1 MFKSLRL
8 QSTKLTGMD
17 NVSDWL
23 YRVAKFC
30 TIAMDKNI
38 LSLPPLLTISE
49 RLVVPIQ
56 TEAITPEFV
65 ELVSDE
71 LNEDW
76 DGNDIELILRAT
88 PNRQIRRVFSYSNIK
103 TTTVP
108 IREWRTPDWDEPRVV
123 RYDDMEYLRVR
134 GTGDVKLNA
143 FLYAFVALLPFNDDV
158 EIYPEGVVEGDDDIV
173 LGKELVQAEKQ
184 LQNDSFRLSMDDQQK
199 LSLRATLMHEL
210 LSGLPTD
217 AVRHIC
223 LDGASS
229 SREIDVLSH
238 YLGVCPLSDWP
249 TAITDRKHLAE
260 RLANMVKANDFLGRD
275 VQAIVAKAIEDAL
288 AQQSSRK
295 NPH

>member
-1 MFKSLRL
+1 
-8 QSTKLTGMD
+8 
-17 NVSDWL
+17 
-23 YRVAKFC
+23 
-30 TIAMDKNI
+30 
-38 LSLPPLLTISE
+38 
-49 RLVVPIQ
+49 
-56 TEAITPEFV
+56 
-65 ELVSDE
+65 
-71 LNEDW
+71 
-76 DGNDIELILRAT
+76 
-88 PNRQIRRVFSYSNIK
+88 
-103 TTTVP
+103 
-108 IREWRTPDWDEPRVV
+108 
-123 RYDDMEYLRVR
+123 MEYLRVR

-158 EIYPEGVVEGDDDIV
+158 EIYPEGGVEGDDDIV

-210 LSGLPTD
+210 LSGLSTD
-217 AVRHIC
+217 AVQHIC

-238 YLGVCPLSDWP
+238 CLGVCPLSDWP
-249 TAITDRKHLAE
+249 TATTDRKHLAE
-260 RLANMVKANDFLGRD
+260 RLANLVKANDFLGRD

>member
-8 QSTKLTGMD
+8 QSTKLTDMD
-17 NVSDWL
+17 DVSDWL
-23 YRVAKFC
+23 FRVANLC
-30 TIAMDKNI
+30 IIALDKNI
-38 LSLPPLLTISE
+38 LSLPPLLTVAE

-56 TEAITPEFV
+56 TEAITPELV

-71 LNEDW
+71 LNGDW
-76 DGNDIELILRAT
+76 DGNDIELILRPT
-88 PNRQIRRVFSYSNIK
+88 PNRQIRRVFSCSNIR

-108 IREWRTPDWDEPRVV
+108 IREWWTPAWDGPRVV

-158 EIYPEGVVEGDDDIV
+158 EIYPEGCVEGDDDIV

-217 AVRHIC
+217 AVQHIC

-238 YLGVCPLSDWP
+238 CLGVCPLSDWP
-249 TAITDRKHLAE
+249 TATTDRKHLAE

-275 VQAIVAKAIEDAL
+275 VQSIVAKAIEDAL
-288 AQQSSRK
+288 AQHSSRK
-295 NPH
+295 KTH

>member
-1 MFKSLRL
+1 
-8 QSTKLTGMD
+8 MD

-23 YRVAKFC
+23 YRVAKLC

-108 IREWRTPDWDEPRVV
+108 IREWRTPDRDEPRVV

-173 LGKELVQAEKQ
+173 LGKELVQAERQFQK
-184 LQNDSFRLSMDDQQK
+184 DSFRLSVDDQQE
-199 LSLRATLMHEL
+199 LSLRAALMYEL
-210 LSGLPTD
+210 LNRLP
-217 AVRHIC
+217 AEAIHHIC
-223 LDGASS
+223 LDGASNN
-229 SREIDVLSH
+229 REIDILSH
-238 YLGVCPLSDWP
+238 CLGVSPLSDWP
-249 TAITDRKHLAE
+249 TATADRKHLAE
-260 RLANMVKANDFLGRD
+260 ELADLVKADNFLGRD
-275 VQAIVAKAIEDAL
+275 VQSIVAKAIEDAL

>member
-1 MFKSLRL
+1 
-8 QSTKLTGMD
+8 MD

-23 YRVAKFC
+23 YRVAKLC
-30 TIAMDKNI
+30 TIAMNKNI

-173 LGKELVQAEKQ
+173 LGKELVQAERQFQK
-184 LQNDSFRLSMDDQQK
+184 DSFRLSVDDQQE
-199 LSLRATLMHEL
+199 LSLRAALMYEL
-210 LSGLPTD
+210 LNRLP
-217 AVRHIC
+217 AEAIHHIC
-223 LDGASS
+223 LDGASNNC
-229 SREIDVLSH
+229 EIDILSH
-238 YLGVCPLSDWP
+238 CLGVSPLSDWP
-249 TAITDRKHLAE
+249 TATADRKHLAE
-260 RLANMVKANDFLGRD
+260 ELADLVKADNFLGRD
-275 VQAIVAKAIEDAL
+275 VQSIVAKAIEDAL

>member
-1 MFKSLRL
+1 
-8 QSTKLTGMD
+8 MD

-23 YRVAKFC
+23 YRVAKLC

-108 IREWRTPDWDEPRVV
+108 IREWRTPDRDEPRVV

-173 LGKELVQAEKQ
+173 LGKELVQAERQFQK
-184 LQNDSFRLSMDDQQK
+184 DSFRLSVDDQQE
-199 LSLRATLMHEL
+199 LSLRAALMYEL
-210 LSGLPTD
+210 LNRLP
-217 AVRHIC
+217 AEAIQHIC
-223 LDGASS
+223 LDGASNN
-229 SREIDVLSH
+229 REIDILSH
-238 YLGVCPLSDWP
+238 CLGVSPLSDWP
-249 TAITDRKHLAE
+249 TATADRKHLAE
-260 RLANMVKANDFLGRD
+260 ELADLVKADNFLGRD
-275 VQAIVAKAIEDAL
+275 VQSIVAKAIEDAL